1 MATKSQQ
8 RRNKGEGS
16 IKELPNG
23 KYKVTIT
30 LGVGIDGKQKRKSIT
45 CGTKREAVEKLNEL
59 KTQFKNPEAFL
70 TNDKPITFK
79 EFIDK
84 WLVRK
89 KVSVASGTYIS
100 YETLAEKHFKP
111 AFNDMLMS
119 RITADHVS
127 DFFMSKLNELSISTV
142 HKLRKVLTTIF
153 MEAIDL
159 EIIKTNPLKKS
170 LKLPKYTRKVDLVL
184 PSDEQIKDMLR
195 IAKERQGTK
204 GYYRRIY
211 PLVLLAV
218 ATGMRRGELAGV
230 KWDNINFKTN
240 KIEINSQVTREGG
253 NMDLKTKASRR
264 TISVNPKVLEVINK
278 LERDSPYVFSSQ
290 HGGYMNVLSVDHM
303 LSRLFKVAELPS
315 SFTMHDLRHYHATT
329 LIKRGINVKVVSK
342 RLGHSSINITL
353 ELYVHYLPS
362 MDEEAGNIIDDSYV
376 V

>member
-45 CGTKREAVEKLNEL
+45 CSTKREAVEKLNEL

-70 TNDKPITFK
+70 TNDKPITFN
-79 EFIDK
+79 EFINK

-89 KVSVASGTYIS
+89 KVSVASGTYTS

-111 AFNDMLMS
+111 ASNDMLMS

-127 DFFMSKLNELSISTV
+127 DFFMSKLNELGISTV
-142 HKLRKVLTTIF
+142 HKLRKVLTTVFI
-153 MEAIDL
+153 EAIDL

-170 LKLPKYTRKVDLVL
+170 LKVPKYTRKVDLVL

-204 GYYRRIY
+204 GYYKRIY
-211 PLVLLAV
+211 PLVLLAI

-240 KIEINSQVTREGG
+240 KIEINGQVTREGG
-253 NMDLKTKASRR
+253 NMDLKTRLR
-264 TISVNPKVLEVINK
+264 EGRFPLIPK
-278 LERDSPYVFSSQ
+278 YW
-290 HGGYMNVLSVDHM
+290 
-303 LSRLFKVAELPS
+303 RL
-315 SFTMHDLRHYHATT
+315 
-329 LIKRGINVKVVSK
+329 
-342 RLGHSSINITL
+342 
-353 ELYVHYLPS
+353 
-362 MDEEAGNIIDDSYV
+362 
-376 V
+376 